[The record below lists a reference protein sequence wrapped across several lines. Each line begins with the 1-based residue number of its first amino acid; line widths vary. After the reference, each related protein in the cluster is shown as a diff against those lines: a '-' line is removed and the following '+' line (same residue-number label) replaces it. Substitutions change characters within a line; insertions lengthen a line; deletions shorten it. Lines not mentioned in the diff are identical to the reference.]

1 MGILL
6 RRDVGEMGK
15 RVKIIIADDNRN
27 FCSMLQNYL
36 QSQED
41 LSIVGVANNGLEAW
55 ELIQTHEPD
64 LIILDL
70 VMPHLDGLGVLER
83 INSRTT
89 IARPK
94 IIMQTAFGQESLTHQ
109 AMMLGVD
116 YFILKPFDL
125 DIISKRIRSLTQDLP
140 TTGTAQFS
148 SSAYPIVTAVASE
161 HNLVSEV
168 TAIMHQ
174 IGIPAHVKGYQY
186 IREAILMVVEDVSLI
201 GAVTKELYPSI
212 AKKFDTASSRVERG
226 IRHAIELAWERGQ
239 KDALKRIFG
248 YSMNIERQKPTNSE
262 FIALLADKFRVMS
275 QVS

>member
-1 MGILL
+1 MKSI
-6 RRDVGEMGK
+6 
-15 RVKIIIADDNRN
+15 KIIIVDDNLS

-41 LSIVGVANNGLEAW
+41 FNIIGVANNGIEAW
-55 ELIQTHEPD
+55 ELLQTQEPD

-70 VMPHLDGLGVLER
+70 VMPNLDGIGVLER

-89 IARPK
+89 KARPK

-116 YFILKPFDL
+116 YFILKPFDV
-125 DIISKRIRSLTQDLP
+125 DILCKRIRFLTQDLA
-140 TTGTAQFS
+140 TTTAEPAQFS
-148 SSAYPIVTAVASE
+148 SSTYPKVTTVGSE
-161 HNLVSEV
+161 YNLVSEV
-168 TAIMHQ
+168 TSMMHQ

-201 GAVTKELYPSI
+201 GAVTKELYPGI

-239 KDALKRIFG
+239 KETLKRVFG

-262 FIALLADKFRVMS
+262 FIALLADKFRVLTN
-275 QVS
+275 VS